1 MNGTATEMIG
11 PFTPMLVCWAS
22 LIITVVGL
30 LVGFFYTNIT
40 AFARRLRNGRSEA
53 ALGAVTKENQ

>member
-22 LIITVVGL
+22 LIVTVVGL

-40 AFARRLRNGRSEA
+40 AFARRLRNGRREV
-53 ALGAVTKENQ
+53 ALGAVTKEN